1 MTLTDCIF
9 EAELAGG
16 VHLWDASHLMPRYEP
31 KRKQRQEIGIDRLF
45 FHHSGALGRA
55 GLAGAL
61 ASARYVVRKRRFPGP
76 AYTFWLP
83 AEDLRDKSGALCVLR
98 LNDDAERS
106 WHTGSAKGEVSA
118 NVRGV
123 AACFQGNTTSKPL
136 TRSHMEC
143 AEALIPWC
151 VNRYGLTLPDGL
163 SFHAEASTSG
173 GRDKKACPGKHGEA
187 WVRRYRQLNTSRIG

>member
-106 WHTGSAKGEVSA
+106 WHTGGDA
-118 NVRGV
+118 NDRGV
-123 AACFQGNTTSKPL
+123 AAVFQGNTTSKPL
-136 TRSHMEC
+136 THSHVEC

-151 VNRYGLTLPDGL
+151 VNRYSLTLPEGVSWHSRATIDG
-163 SFHAEASTSG
+163 AP
-173 GRDKKACPGKHGEA
+173 RNKKACPGKHAEA
-187 WVRRYRQLNTSRIG
+187 WLKSRIRSHLPT